1 MIQFVPPP
9 SERTYTGTPTLNLT
23 PNLQYNGLKINS
35 FFWPEKYLLSQQI
48 LNLYVILNSPK
59 LGRIRIYDL
68 VRIRIWK
75 MIHTTQPH
83 MFKSNTENS
92 FRKASLDD
100 VVAEDIH
107 GEPDSLGQDLP
118 EERLLVLHCRSVQVF
133 L

>member
-1 MIQFVPPP
+1 M
-9 SERTYTGTPTLNLT
+9 
-23 PNLQYNGLKINS
+23 
-35 FFWPEKYLLSQQI
+35 LSQQI

-107 GEPDSLGQDLP
+107 GEPDGLGQDLP